1 MKKSFVIIGLGRFG
15 IGVVKELVSLKRD
28 CLAIDKFEDAVKNVS
43 QIMSNCAVADGT
55 KIEALRELEVESVD
69 HAIVAIGNNLQDTI
83 LTVINLRELGVKQ
96 ITVRIDSDDFK
107 DVMLRLGA
115 TDVIIPE
122 EASAISL
129 ANQIISDTI
138 MDYYSVHDEYSM
150 ATIVV
155 GKNFEEI
162 TLLNLASMKR
172 FDINIIGIKREDK
185 FIQPKA
191 NDLIKP
197 GDLLTIFGP
206 DKNIAKFDA
215 FLNK

>member
-162 TLLNLASMKR
+162 SLLNLASMKR
-172 FDINIIGIKREDK
+172 FDINIIGIKRDDK

-206 DKNIAKFDA
+206 DKNITKFDA

>member
-172 FDINIIGIKREDK
+172 FDINIIGIKRDDK

-206 DKNIAKFDA
+206 DKNITKFDA

>member
-83 LTVINLRELGVKQ
+83 LTVINLRELGVKP

-172 FDINIIGIKREDK
+172 FDINIIGIKRDDK

>member
-138 MDYYSVHDEYSM
+138 LDYYSVHDEYSM

-162 TLLNLASMKR
+162 SLLNLASMKR
-172 FDINIIGIKREDK
+172 FDINIIGIKRDDK

-206 DKNIAKFDA
+206 DKNITKFDA

>member
-172 FDINIIGIKREDK
+172 FDINIIGIKRDDK

>member
-138 MDYYSVHDEYSM
+138 LDYYSVHDEYSM

-162 TLLNLASMKR
+162 TLLNLASLKR
-172 FDINIIGIKREDK
+172 FDINIIGIKRDDK

-206 DKNIAKFDA
+206 DKNITKFDA

>member
-1 MKKSFVIIGLGRFG
+1 MKKSFLIIGLGRFG

-107 DVMLRLGA
+107 DVMFRLGA

-138 MDYYSVHDEYSM
+138 LDYYSVHDEYSI

-162 TLLNLASMKR
+162 SLLNLASLKR
-172 FDINIIGIKREDK
+172 FDINIIGIKRDDK

-197 GDLLTIFGP
+197 GDILTIFGP
-206 DKNIAKFDA
+206 DKNINKFDA

>member
-28 CLAIDKFEDAVKNVS
+28 CLAIDKFEDAVKHVS

-138 MDYYSVHDEYSM
+138 LYYYSVHDEYSM

-162 TLLNLASMKR
+162 TLLNLASLKS
-172 FDINIIGIKREDK
+172 FDINIIGIKRDDN

-206 DKNIAKFDA
+206 DKNITKFDA

>member
-138 MDYYSVHDEYSM
+138 LDYYSVHDEYSM

-155 GKNFEEI
+155 RKNFEEI
-162 TLLNLASMKR
+162 SL
-172 FDINIIGIKREDK
+172 
-185 FIQPKA
+185 
-191 NDLIKP
+191 
-197 GDLLTIFGP
+197 
-206 DKNIAKFDA
+206 
-215 FLNK
+215 

>member
-138 MDYYSVHDEYSM
+138 LD
-150 ATIVV
+150 
-155 GKNFEEI
+155 
-162 TLLNLASMKR
+162 
-172 FDINIIGIKREDK
+172 
-185 FIQPKA
+185 
-191 NDLIKP
+191 
-197 GDLLTIFGP
+197 
-206 DKNIAKFDA
+206 
-215 FLNK
+215 

>member
-15 IGVVKELVSLKRD
+15 IGVVNELVSLKRD

-172 FDINIIGIKREDK
+172 FDINIIGIKRDDK

-206 DKNIAKFDA
+206 DKNITKFDA

>member
-1 MKKSFVIIGLGRFG
+1 MNKSFVIIGLGRFG
-15 IGVVKELVSLKRD
+15 IGVVKELVSLKRV